1 MTFKVVAVLL
11 AKVREERVTTG
22 AEMRSAI
29 SENLGVRA
37 CFEEGIFVCVQI
49 VVANDDVADRDEGQ
63 YAHDVSAQQFCE
75 LLTLQ
80 EEVHV
85 MSMSYVEMHGY

>member
-11 AKVREERVTTG
+11 AKVREERVTAG
-22 AEMRSAI
+22 AEMRSTI

-37 CFEEGIFVCVQI
+37 CFEEGTFVCVQI

-63 YAHDVSAQQFCE
+63 C
-75 LLTLQ
+75 T
-80 EEVHV
+80 
-85 MSMSYVEMHGY
+85 